1 MLVNN
6 QQNQIKYE
14 LSERNRYFNS
24 LAGNLTKNKNAES
37 SYDTKTNDVPTKNL
51 VSRIYEGVIFT
62 KLCLFIKKTKFTQ

>member
-37 SYDTKTNDVPTKNL
+37 SYDTKTNDVLTENL
-51 VSRIYEGVIFT
+51 VSRIYE
-62 KLCLFIKKTKFTQ
+62 